1 MLFKKVYPLLSRF
14 TTILSS
20 IVVSLLFLSCSSG
33 NSDGQG
39 QQGPR
44 SINAE
49 GFRVETQPFNVQ
61 IRSTGEL
68 HSYEEVELR
77 SPVAGNVL
85 SIHFEEGQFVQQ
97 GALLVRIDSR
107 TWEAQKNGLEAQ
119 LVSAE
124 NELLRRRQLFDVEGA
139 SQEDVDQAEARV
151 SSLKAQIDELAVRI
165 DLAQIRAP
173 FSGRL
178 GLRDFS
184 PGAFLS
190 QGDRVTRVVQTHK
203 LKINFDIPAR
213 YAALAKENMK
223 VKVISSSHGDTTYA
237 RIYALEPV
245 INPNTRSLHLRGIME
260 NGSGRF
266 VPGDFAQVVMDVEQ
280 NENAILIPA
289 ESIISELN
297 SQVVYLARN
306 GKAEQRE
313 VEIGTRT
320 RGRVHI
326 LNGIAEGDTVLITG
340 LMDVRDG
347 SSINLMRLNQEAGL

>member
-1 MLFKKVYPLLSRF
+1 MLLKRVFPQSSRYLAAYVFILLS
-14 TTILSS
+14 LS
-20 IVVSLLFLSCSSG
+20 LFSCSSG
-33 NSDGQG
+33 NSGGGG

-44 SINAE
+44 TINAE
-49 GFRVETQPFNVQ
+49 GFKAEVQPYNIQV
-61 IRSTGEL
+61 RATGEL

-77 SPVAGNVL
+77 SPLAGNVL
-85 SIHFEEGQFVQQ
+85 SIHFEEGQHVQQ

-107 TWEAQKNGLEAQ
+107 TWEAQKKGLDAQ
-119 LVSAE
+119 LVFAE
-124 NELLRRRQLFDVEGA
+124 NELTRRRQLLEVEGA
-139 SQEDVDQAEARV
+139 SQEDVDQTEARV

-165 DLAQIRAP
+165 DLTYIRAP

-178 GLRDFS
+178 GMRDFS
-184 PGAFLS
+184 TGAFLS
-190 QGDRVTRVVQTHK
+190 QGDRITRVVQSHK

-213 YAALAKENMK
+213 YAALAKEDME
-223 VKVISSSHGDTTYA
+223 VKVISSSLGDTTFA
-237 RIYALEPV
+237 RIYALDPV

-260 NGSGRF
+260 NGSGKF
-266 VPGDFAQVVMDVEQ
+266 VPGDFVQVVMDVEQ
-280 NENAILIPA
+280 NDNAILIPA

-306 GKAEQRE
+306 GKAERRE

-326 LNGIAEGDTVLITG
+326 LEGIAEGDTVLITG